1 MYLRRKVLKYIL
13 PDEISKNK
21 IKVTNQ
27 NFINIIENIFFD
39 FGHENIFEF
48 DNSINSLVGCWSFGT
63 GHLNSLITINYGKSK
78 LSPLLQK
85 DSRS

>member
-13 PDEISKNK
+13 PDAISKNK
-21 IKVTNQ
+21 IKVTIQ
-27 NFINIIENIFFD
+27 NFINMMESNFFYFGQENIFD
-39 FGHENIFEF
+39 F
-48 DNSINSLVGCWSFGT
+48 DNSINSLVGCCSFGT
-63 GHLNSLITINYGKSK
+63 GHLNSLININYGKSK

>member
-13 PDEISKNK
+13 PDEITKNK

-27 NFINIIENIFFD
+27 HFINIFDNSCFD
-39 FGHENIFEF
+39 FAHENIFEF
-48 DNSINSLVGCWSFGT
+48 DNSINSFVGCCSFGT